1 MANVD
6 RLMPNHQQLFRTLF
20 SNSIGMDRVF
30 DRLTNTETSNFP
42 PYNIIRH
49 EDRVSVELAIA
60 GYKKDNI
67 SVTVNDGVLSITG
80 SWEEEDKNH
89 LHKGIS
95 TKDFKRTFSLGEYV
109 EVKSAELKDG
119 LLRVSLEEVLPPEK
133 QLKEIKI
140 K

>member
-6 RLMPNHQQLFRTLF
+6 RLMSNHQQLFRTLF

-30 DRLTNTETSNFP
+30 NRLTSTETSNFP

-49 EDRVSVELAIA
+49 EDRVSVELAVA
-60 GYKKDNI
+60 GYKKENI

-80 SWEEEDKNH
+80 SWEQEDKNH

>member
-1 MANVD
+1 
-6 RLMPNHQQLFRTLF
+6 
-20 SNSIGMDRVF
+20 MDRVF
-30 DRLTNTETSNFP
+30 NRLTSTETSNFP

-49 EDRVSVELAIA
+49 EDRVSVELAVA
-60 GYKKDNI
+60 GYKKENI

-80 SWEEEDKNH
+80 SWEQEDKNH

>member
-6 RLMPNHQQLFRTLF
+6 RLMSNHQQLFRTLF

-30 DRLTNTETSNFP
+30 DRLTSTETSNFP
-42 PYNIIRH
+42 PYNIIRY
-49 EDRVSVELAIA
+49 EDRVSVELAVA
-60 GYKKDNI
+60 GYKKENI

>member
-1 MANVD
+1 MS
-6 RLMPNHQQLFRTLF
+6 NHQQLFRTLF

-30 DRLTNTETSNFP
+30 NRLTSTETSNFP

-49 EDRVSVELAIA
+49 EDRVSVELAVA
-60 GYKKDNI
+60 GYKKENI

-80 SWEEEDKNH
+80 SWEQEDKNH